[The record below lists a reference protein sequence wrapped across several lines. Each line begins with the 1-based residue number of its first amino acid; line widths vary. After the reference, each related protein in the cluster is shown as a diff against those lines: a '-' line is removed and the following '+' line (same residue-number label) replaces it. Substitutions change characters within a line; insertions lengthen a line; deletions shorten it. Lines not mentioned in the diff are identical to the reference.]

1 MYRYDEFDER
11 FVNERVAQFRRQ
23 VKRRI
28 EGELT
33 EDQFRPLRLMN
44 GLYLQLH
51 AYMLRINV
59 PYGTLSS
66 KQMRKFAYIART
78 YDKNFGHFT
87 TRQNI
92 QYNWIKLEDTPDILQ
107 HLADVEVT
115 GIQSSGNC
123 VRNITSDQYAGR
135 AKDELADPRVYC
147 ELLRQYSFLHPEF
160 SYLPRKFKIAVTGSP
175 NDRAAVAVHDIGLR
189 MHKNEQ
195 GEIGFEVLVGGG
207 LGRTPY
213 IGHTIRKWLAPEH
226 LLSYV
231 ESILR
236 VYNMQGR
243 RDNIHKARI
252 KIIVNQ
258 MGIDKYRELVD
269 KEWELTKDGA
279 LKVPDE
285 EVARINAYFAPPQY
299 EQLDGPDR
307 SARQAARRRPRVRA
321 LDARQRRRAQGAGLR
336 DRQPVAEGARQG
348 ARRHHGRQDGRRRRS
363 RRPLQPRRD
372 PREPPAESRARRR
385 QAVRAATSCGT
396 SSTALELA
404 TPNLGLLSDII
415 CCPGLDYC
423 ALANARSIPIAQDI
437 SRAFT
442 DLDELQKIG
451 QFTINISGCMNACG
465 HHHVGHIGILGVDK
479 RGQEFFQLTLGG
491 SSDQHASL
499 GDRLGPGL
507 PQAEVPAAIR
517 KIVDAYLV
525 IRQQNERFL
534 DTYRRV
540 GIEPFKSCRLRRR
553 KPGGLMALIKNGEL
567 VTSSF
572 VDASAAE
579 AIPPAGP
586 VIVSLQQ
593 WKAHRDD
600 LLARGTPLGI
610 RLHSDQSPELI
621 AADVPHFALVALE
634 FPKFRDG
641 RAYSYARLLRERYGF
656 KGELRAVGEVLLE
669 QLFFMLRTGFDA
681 FELQSADPLERLP
694 HGARGFLGV
703 VSADGGRP
711 ADGDAAT
718 PHEAL
723 DRANPCPSSSHKLV
737 TSGFIE

>member
-1 MYRYDEFDER
+1 MYRYDEFDAR

-23 VKRRI
+23 VKRRLT
-28 EGELT
+28 GELT

-44 GLYLQLH
+44 GVYLQLH

-66 KQMRKFAYIART
+66 KQLRKFAFIARH

-92 QYNWIKLEDTPDILQ
+92 QYNWIKLEQVPDILQ

-123 VRNITSDQYAGR
+123 VRNITADQYAGR

-189 MHKNEQ
+189 MHKNAQ

-213 IGHTIRKWLAPEH
+213 IGQTIRKWLAPEH

-236 VYNMQGR
+236 VYNMHGR

-269 KEWELTKDGA
+269 KDWEFTKDGV

-285 EVARINAYFAPPQY
+285 ELARIDAYFAPPQY
-299 EQLDGPDR
+299 EKLADEAELLAKARSGDR
-307 SARQAARRRPRVRA
+307 AFDRWVRGNVIEHKVPGYAIVNISLKAPGKAPGDITADKMDAVADLADRYSMGEIRVSHRQNLV
-321 LDARQRRRAQGAGLR
+321 LVDVKQTELYELWHKL
-336 DRQPVAEGARQG
+336 AE
-348 ARRHHGRQDGRRRRS
+348 
-363 RRPLQPRRD
+363 
-372 PREPPAESRARRR
+372 
-385 QAVRAATSCGT
+385 
-396 SSTALELA
+396 LELA

-415 CCPGLDYC
+415 CCPGLDFC

-491 SSDQHASL
+491 SSDQNASL

-507 PQAEVPAAIR
+507 PQNEVPAAIR
-517 KIVDAYLV
+517 KIVDVYLE
-525 IRQQNERFL
+525 IRALDERFL

-540 GIEPFKSCRLRRR
+540 GIEPFK
-553 KPGGLMALIKNGEL
+553 AAVYGEE
-567 VTSSF
+567 TR
-572 VDASAAE
+572 AA
-579 AIPPAGP
+579 
-586 VIVSLQQ
+586 
-593 WKAHRDD
+593 
-600 LLARGTPLGI
+600 
-610 RLHSDQSPELI
+610 
-621 AADVPHFALVALE
+621 
-634 FPKFRDG
+634 
-641 RAYSYARLLRERYGF
+641 
-656 KGELRAVGEVLLE
+656 
-669 QLFFMLRTGFDA
+669 
-681 FELQSADPLERLP
+681 
-694 HGARGFLGV
+694 
-703 VSADGGRP
+703 
-711 ADGDAAT
+711 
-718 PHEAL
+718 
-723 DRANPCPSSSHKLV
+723 
-737 TSGFIE
+737 

>member
-1 MYRYDEFDER
+1 MYRYDEFDSR

-23 VKRRI
+23 VKRRLG
-28 EGELT
+28 GELT

-51 AYMLRINV
+51 AYMLRVNV

-66 KQMRKFAYIART
+66 KQMRKFAYIARN

-92 QYNWIKLEDTPDILQ
+92 QYNWIKLEQVPDILQ

-123 VRNITSDQYAGR
+123 VRNITADQYAGR

-213 IGHTIRKWLAPEH
+213 IGQTIRKWLAPEH

-236 VYNMQGR
+236 IYNMQGR

-269 KEWELTKDGA
+269 QDWEFTKNGV
-279 LKVPDE
+279 LKVPDD
-285 EVARINAYFAPPQY
+285 EVARIDSYFAPPQY
-299 EQLDGPDR
+299 EKLADQADALAKIRSGDR
-307 SARQAARRRPRVRA
+307 AFDRWVRGNVIEHKVPGYAIVNVSLKAPGKVPGDLTADKMDAVADLADRYSLGEIRVTHRQNLV
-321 LDARQRRRAQGAGLR
+321 LVDVKQSELY
-336 DRQPVAEGARQG
+336 ELW
-348 ARRHHGRQDGRRRRS
+348 HK
-363 RRPLQPRRD
+363 LT
-372 PREPPAESRARRR
+372 E
-385 QAVRAATSCGT
+385 
-396 SSTALELA
+396 LELA

-415 CCPGLDYC
+415 CCPGLDFC

-479 RGQEFFQLTLGG
+479 RGEEFFQLTLGG

-540 GIEPFKSCRLRRR
+540 GVEPFK
-553 KPGGLMALIKNGEL
+553 AAVYGE
-567 VTSSF
+567 
-572 VDASAAE
+572 ASQAA
-579 AIPPAGP
+579 
-586 VIVSLQQ
+586 
-593 WKAHRDD
+593 
-600 LLARGTPLGI
+600 
-610 RLHSDQSPELI
+610 
-621 AADVPHFALVALE
+621 
-634 FPKFRDG
+634 
-641 RAYSYARLLRERYGF
+641 
-656 KGELRAVGEVLLE
+656 
-669 QLFFMLRTGFDA
+669 
-681 FELQSADPLERLP
+681 
-694 HGARGFLGV
+694 
-703 VSADGGRP
+703 
-711 ADGDAAT
+711 
-718 PHEAL
+718 
-723 DRANPCPSSSHKLV
+723 
-737 TSGFIE
+737 

>member
-1 MYRYDEFDER
+1 MYRYDEFDAR

-23 VKRRI
+23 VSRRLA
-28 EGELT
+28 GELT

-51 AYMLRINV
+51 AYMLRVNV

-66 KQMRKFAYIART
+66 RQMRKFAFIART
-78 YDKNFGHFT
+78 YDRNFGHFT

-92 QYNWIKLEDTPDILQ
+92 QYNWIKLEQVPDILQ

-123 VRNITSDQYAGR
+123 VRNITADQYAGR

-189 MHKNEQ
+189 MHRNEQ

-213 IGHTIRKWLAPEH
+213 IGQTIRKWLAPEH

-236 VYNMQGR
+236 IYNMHGR

-258 MGIDKYRELVD
+258 MGIDKYRELVEQD
-269 KEWELTKDGA
+269 FEYTKDSA

-285 EVARINAYFAPPQY
+285 EIARIDAYFAPPQY
-299 EQLDGPDR
+299 ETLED
-307 SARQAARRRPRVRA
+307 
-321 LDARQRRRAQGAGLR
+321 
-336 DRQPVAEGARQG
+336 EGATLAKIRAGDRAFDRWVRGNVVEHKVPGYAIVNLSLKAPGKAPGDITADQMDAVADLADRYSLGEIRVSHRQNLVLVDVKQSQLYELW
-348 ARRHHGRQDGRRRRS
+348 HK
-363 RRPLQPRRD
+363 L
-372 PREPPAESRARRR
+372 AEL
-385 QAVRAATSCGT
+385 G
-396 SSTALELA
+396 LA

-415 CCPGLDYC
+415 CCPGLDFC

-479 RGQEFFQLTLGG
+479 RGEEFFQLTLGG
-491 SSDQHASL
+491 SSDQNASL

-517 KIVDAYLV
+517 KIVDVYLV
-525 IRQQNERFL
+525 IREQHERFL

-540 GIEPFKSCRLRRR
+540 GIEPFKS
-553 KPGGLMALIKNGEL
+553 AVYGE
-567 VTSSF
+567 
-572 VDASAAE
+572 ASQAA
-579 AIPPAGP
+579 
-586 VIVSLQQ
+586 
-593 WKAHRDD
+593 
-600 LLARGTPLGI
+600 
-610 RLHSDQSPELI
+610 
-621 AADVPHFALVALE
+621 
-634 FPKFRDG
+634 
-641 RAYSYARLLRERYGF
+641 
-656 KGELRAVGEVLLE
+656 
-669 QLFFMLRTGFDA
+669 
-681 FELQSADPLERLP
+681 
-694 HGARGFLGV
+694 
-703 VSADGGRP
+703 
-711 ADGDAAT
+711 
-718 PHEAL
+718 
-723 DRANPCPSSSHKLV
+723 
-737 TSGFIE
+737 

>member
-1 MYRYDEFDER
+1 MYRYDEFDAR

-23 VKRRI
+23 VKRRLT
-28 EGELT
+28 GELT

-44 GLYLQLH
+44 GVYLQLH

-66 KQMRKFAYIART
+66 KQLRKFAFIARH

-92 QYNWIKLEDTPDILQ
+92 QYNWIKLEQVPDILQ

-123 VRNITSDQYAGR
+123 VRNITADQYAGR

-189 MHKNEQ
+189 MHKNAQ

-213 IGHTIRKWLAPEH
+213 IGQTIRKWLAPEH

-236 VYNMQGR
+236 VYNMHGR

-269 KEWELTKDGA
+269 KDWEFTKDGV

-285 EVARINAYFAPPQY
+285 ELARIDAYFAPPQY
-299 EQLDGPDR
+299 EKLADEAELLAKARSGDR
-307 SARQAARRRPRVRA
+307 AFDRWVRGNVIEHKVPGYAIVNISLKAPGKAPGDITADKMDAVADLADRYSLGEIRVSHRQNLV
-321 LDARQRRRAQGAGLR
+321 LVDVKQTELYELWHKL
-336 DRQPVAEGARQG
+336 AE
-348 ARRHHGRQDGRRRRS
+348 
-363 RRPLQPRRD
+363 
-372 PREPPAESRARRR
+372 
-385 QAVRAATSCGT
+385 
-396 SSTALELA
+396 LELA

-415 CCPGLDYC
+415 CCPGLDFC

-491 SSDQHASL
+491 SSDQNASL

-507 PQAEVPAAIR
+507 PQNEVPAAIR
-517 KIVDAYLV
+517 KIVDVYLE
-525 IRQQNERFL
+525 IRALDERFL

-540 GIEPFKSCRLRRR
+540 GIEPFK
-553 KPGGLMALIKNGEL
+553 AAVYGEE
-567 VTSSF
+567 TR
-572 VDASAAE
+572 AA
-579 AIPPAGP
+579 
-586 VIVSLQQ
+586 
-593 WKAHRDD
+593 
-600 LLARGTPLGI
+600 
-610 RLHSDQSPELI
+610 
-621 AADVPHFALVALE
+621 
-634 FPKFRDG
+634 
-641 RAYSYARLLRERYGF
+641 
-656 KGELRAVGEVLLE
+656 
-669 QLFFMLRTGFDA
+669 
-681 FELQSADPLERLP
+681 
-694 HGARGFLGV
+694 
-703 VSADGGRP
+703 
-711 ADGDAAT
+711 
-718 PHEAL
+718 
-723 DRANPCPSSSHKLV
+723 
-737 TSGFIE
+737 

>member
-23 VKRRI
+23 VKRRLA
-28 EGELT
+28 GELT

-66 KQMRKFAYIART
+66 KQMRKFAFIART

-147 ELLRQYSFLHPEF
+147 ELLRQFSFLHPEF

-213 IGHTIRKWLAPEH
+213 IGQTIRKWLAPEH

-236 VYNMQGR
+236 IYNMQGR

-258 MGIDKYRELVD
+258 MGIEKYRELVD
-269 KEWELTKDGA
+269 QDWEFTKNGA
-279 LKVPDE
+279 LKVPDDE
-285 EVARINAYFAPPQY
+285 IARINAYFTAPQY
-299 EQLDGPDR
+299 EKLTDQTAALAKLRAGDR
-307 SARQAARRRPRVRA
+307 AFDRWVRGNVVEHKVPGYAIVNMSLKAPGKVPGDITADKMDAVADLADRYSFGEIRVTHRQNLV
-321 LDARQRRRAQGAGLR
+321 LVD
-336 DRQPVAEGARQG
+336 VK
-348 ARRHHGRQDGRRRRS
+348 
-363 RRPLQPRRD
+363 
-372 PREPPAESRARRR
+372 ESELYELW
-385 QAVRAATSCGT
+385 QKLV
-396 SSTALELA
+396 ALELA

-479 RGQEFFQLTLGG
+479 RGEEFFQLTLGG

-517 KIVDAYLV
+517 KIVDTYLV
-525 IRQQNERFL
+525 IRIENERFL

-540 GIEPFKSCRLRRR
+540 GIDPFKT
-553 KPGGLMALIKNGEL
+553 AVYGEQ
-567 VTSSF
+567 SQ
-572 VDASAAE
+572 AA
-579 AIPPAGP
+579 
-586 VIVSLQQ
+586 
-593 WKAHRDD
+593 
-600 LLARGTPLGI
+600 
-610 RLHSDQSPELI
+610 
-621 AADVPHFALVALE
+621 
-634 FPKFRDG
+634 
-641 RAYSYARLLRERYGF
+641 
-656 KGELRAVGEVLLE
+656 
-669 QLFFMLRTGFDA
+669 
-681 FELQSADPLERLP
+681 
-694 HGARGFLGV
+694 
-703 VSADGGRP
+703 
-711 ADGDAAT
+711 
-718 PHEAL
+718 
-723 DRANPCPSSSHKLV
+723 
-737 TSGFIE
+737 

>member
-1 MYRYDEFDER
+1 MYRYDEFDTR
-11 FVNERVAQFRRQ
+11 FVHERVAQFRRQ
-23 VKRRI
+23 VNRRLG
-28 EGELT
+28 GELT

-44 GLYLQLH
+44 GLYLQMH

-66 KQMRKFAYIART
+66 KQLRKFAFIART
-78 YDKNFGHFT
+78 YDKNYGHFT

-92 QYNWIKLEDTPDILQ
+92 QYNWIKLEDTPDILK

-135 AKDELADPRVYC
+135 AKDELADPRIYC

-189 MHKNEQ
+189 MHENEQ
-195 GEIGFEVLVGGG
+195 GQIGFEVLVGGG

-213 IGHTIRKWLAPEH
+213 IGQTIRKWLAPEH

-236 VYNMQGR
+236 IYNMQGR

-269 KEWELTKDGA
+269 QDFEFTKNGA

-285 EVARINAYFAPPQY
+285 EVERIHAYFAPPQY
-299 EQLDGPDR
+299 DTLTDQTE
-307 SARQAARRRPRVRA
+307 A
-321 LDARQRRRAQGAGLR
+321 LKEL
-336 DRQPVAEGARQG
+336 
-348 ARRHHGRQDGRRRRS
+348 
-363 RRPLQPRRD
+363 
-372 PREPPAESRARRR
+372 
-385 QAVRAATSCGT
+385 RAADKAFDRWMRGNVIEHKVSGYAIVNISLKAPGKAPGDITADKMDAVADLADRYSFGEIRVSHRQNLVLVDVKQT
-396 SSTALELA
+396 ELHELWQKLAALELA
-404 TPNLGLLSDII
+404 TPNLGLLTDII
-415 CCPGLDYC
+415 CCPGLDFC
-423 ALANARSIPIAQDI
+423 SLANARSIPIAQDI

-442 DLDELQKIG
+442 DLDELQRIG

-479 RGQEFFQLTLGG
+479 RNEEFFQLTLGG

-507 PQAEVPAAIR
+507 PQSQVPAAIR

-525 IRQQNERFL
+525 TRQHGERFL

-540 GIEPFKSCRLRRR
+540 GIEPFKNAVY
-553 KPGGLMALIKNGEL
+553 G
-567 VTSSF
+567 
-572 VDASAAE
+572 
-579 AIPPAGP
+579 
-586 VIVSLQQ
+586 
-593 WKAHRDD
+593 
-600 LLARGTPLGI
+600 
-610 RLHSDQSPELI
+610 DQSQ
-621 AADVPHFALVALE
+621 AA
-634 FPKFRDG
+634 
-641 RAYSYARLLRERYGF
+641 
-656 KGELRAVGEVLLE
+656 
-669 QLFFMLRTGFDA
+669 
-681 FELQSADPLERLP
+681 
-694 HGARGFLGV
+694 
-703 VSADGGRP
+703 
-711 ADGDAAT
+711 
-718 PHEAL
+718 
-723 DRANPCPSSSHKLV
+723 
-737 TSGFIE
+737 

>member
-1 MYRYDEFDER
+1 MYRYDEFDATL
-11 FVNERVAQFRRQ
+11 VAERVAQFRRQ
-23 VKRRI
+23 VKRRLA
-28 EGELT
+28 GELD

-51 AYMLRINV
+51 AYMLRVNV

-66 KQMRKFAYIART
+66 EQMRRFAHIART
-78 YDKNFGHFT
+78 YDRNFGHFT

-92 QYNWIKLEDTPDILQ
+92 QYNWIKLEDTPDILAE
-107 HLADVEVT
+107 LADVEVT
-115 GIQSSGNC
+115 AIQSSGNC

-189 MHKNEQ
+189 MHRNES

-213 IGHTIRKWLAPEH
+213 IGQTIRKWLAPEH

-231 ESILR
+231 EAILR

-269 KEWELTKDGA
+269 REWDLTKDGV

-285 EVARINAYFAPPQY
+285 ELARIDAYFAPPQY
-299 EQLDGPDR
+299 E
-307 SARQAARRRPRVRA
+307 A
-321 LDARQRRRAQGAGLR
+321 LSDQT
-336 DRQPVAEGARQG
+336 AELER
-348 ARRHHGRQDGRRRRS
+348 
-363 RRPLQPRRD
+363 L
-372 PREPPAESRARRR
+372 
-385 QAVRAATSCGT
+385 RAADRAFDRWVRGNVIEHKVPGYAIVNVSLKAPGRAPGDI
-396 SSTALELA
+396 TAEKMDAVADLADRYSFGEIRVSHRQNLVLVDVRQTDLAALWGELTQLELA
-404 TPNLGLLSDII
+404 TPNLGLLSDMI
-415 CCPGLDYC
+415 CCPGLDFC

-437 SRAFT
+437 SHAFT

-507 PQAEVPAAIR
+507 PQADVPAAIR
-517 KIVDAYLV
+517 KIVDTYLV
-525 IRQQNERFL
+525 VRQGNERFL

-540 GIEPFKSCRLRRR
+540 GIEPFKGAVY
-553 KPGGLMALIKNGEL
+553 GGE
-567 VTSSF
+567 TR
-572 VDASAAE
+572 AA
-579 AIPPAGP
+579 
-586 VIVSLQQ
+586 
-593 WKAHRDD
+593 
-600 LLARGTPLGI
+600 
-610 RLHSDQSPELI
+610 
-621 AADVPHFALVALE
+621 
-634 FPKFRDG
+634 
-641 RAYSYARLLRERYGF
+641 
-656 KGELRAVGEVLLE
+656 
-669 QLFFMLRTGFDA
+669 
-681 FELQSADPLERLP
+681 
-694 HGARGFLGV
+694 
-703 VSADGGRP
+703 
-711 ADGDAAT
+711 
-718 PHEAL
+718 
-723 DRANPCPSSSHKLV
+723 
-737 TSGFIE
+737 